1 METYYEVRQTL
12 LQSRAASCYYKVRQ
26 EILQSV
32 AGNLLQSGTTFL
44 QSGAAVIKKTS
55 APL

>member
-1 METYYEVRQTL
+1 METYYEVRQAS

-32 AGNLLQSGTTFL
+32 AGDLLQSRAIFLQSGT
-44 QSGAAVIKKTS
+44 GVI
-55 APL
+55 

>member
-12 LQSRAASCYYKVRQ
+12 LQSRAASCNYKVRQ

-32 AGNLLQSGTTFL
+32 AGNLLQSGATFL
-44 QSGAAVIKKTS
+44 QSGASVI
-55 APL
+55 